1 MEKGI
6 GLRVRKW
13 GKGSRRV
20 KGGEKGDGLG
30 LRKGEGL
37 RVGKGRR
44 VEAGKRG
51 RVKVEKKRRVK
62 GLKREKCLKLENW
75 GKIGKG

>member
-6 GLRVRKW
+6 GFEVGEGLGVGKRGGLVLGKEGLKVGKR

-30 LRKGEGL
+30 LGKGEGLRVGKGGGL

-44 VEAGKRG
+44 VEAG
-51 RVKVEKKRRVK
+51 EK
-62 GLKREKCLKLENW
+62 G
-75 GKIGKG
+75 